1 MKYYII
7 FSIFLVGAIE
17 AMDDL
22 DWYEQADTLAQI
34 DEQRQQG
41 LELIRSKKFD
51 ISVPDSKCEEIDP
64 IDREN
69 GKLNCSICLGEINRA
84 KGEDYT
90 AHCGHVFCCDCLDTW
105 ITYQKD
111 TWTWI
116 AHQKN
121 CPLCRAQFT
130 NKNELGFVTE
140 TMPEI
145 AIEQTVTLCIPI
157 WIYMRLLYFKIVYN
171 VYSIR
176 GDG

>member
-34 DEQRQQG
+34 DKQRQQG

-51 ISVPDSKCEEIDP
+51 IPVADSKGEELVP

-69 GKLNCSICLGEINRA
+69 GELDCSICLEDINRA
-84 KGEDYT
+84 KGQDYT

-105 ITYQKD
+105 I
-111 TWTWI
+111 

-121 CPLCRAQFT
+121 CPICRAQFT
-130 NKNELGFVTE
+130 SKNEPGLVIE
-140 TMPEI
+140 AMSEI
-145 AIEQTVTLCIPI
+145 AMEQTVTLCIPI
-157 WIYMRLLYFKIVYN
+157 WIYMRLLYFKIVHN

-176 GDG
+176 GHG